1 MRLTQRQLRRLLAE
15 ETRRALREDRGI
27 DSLDSIGG
35 AATNPI
41 QQTNTGDEGAQAMLH
56 AFMKALHD
64 GGFEDFMRAA
74 RVLHK
79 AWGKKEIA
87 AAKETNESVVRRYVR
102 MVLLE
107 MKGDANDFGMMF
119 PALNTL
125 AAFYSAGR
133 EKLWSRTYT
142 ADMRRAIDDAAE
154 ETYNVDLEDR
164 DARNGYEAFLNAMQT
179 SDVAPKSGI
188 TKGVRGA
195 IERLLI
201 ELDELGQDAP
211 AAAAQEAEEFR
222 GTFSRAL
229 KVLTGALRG
238 VGPDMGT
245 GFGSR

>member
-15 ETRRALREDRGI
+15 EARRALREDRGI

-56 AFMKALHD
+56 AFMKDLHD
-64 GGFEDFMRAA
+64 GGFEGFVKAA
-74 RVLHK
+74 RVLHE

-107 MKGDANDFGMMF
+107 MRGDANDFGMMF

-125 AAFYSAGR
+125 AAFYAAGR
-133 EKLWSRTYT
+133 ELWSRTYS
-142 ADMRRAIDDAAE
+142 ADMRRAIDAAVE

-164 DARNGYEAFLNAMQT
+164 DARNGYEAFLKEMQT
-179 SDVAPKSGI
+179 SEVNPKSGI
-188 TKGVRGA
+188 AKGVRGA
-195 IERLLI
+195 IERLRV
-201 ELDELGQDAP
+201 EGVELGRDAP
-211 AAAAQEAEEFR
+211 APAVRAVKEFR
-222 GTFSRAL
+222 GTFNGAL